1 MKSFI
6 QNEWINLRRFYYIK
20 KLFNR
25 AKFWIYNLCNLWN
38 NGNINTNVNSVF
50 ASLLHNFLFCFQRL
64 DRSLAFLILEIQCIN
79 HFVSPDQYTILIIFI
94 LQFDCG
100 IILELLTY
108 IISCYILQMTKNYC

>member
-1 MKSFI
+1 MEILI
-6 QNEWINLRRFYYIK
+6 QTSI
-20 KLFNR
+20 
-25 AKFWIYNLCNLWN
+25 
-38 NGNINTNVNSVF
+38 
-50 ASLLHNFLFCFQRL
+50 ASLRL
-64 DRSLAFLILEIQCIN
+64 CYIIFRFVSNRFDRSLAFLILEIQCIN